1 MPLWE
6 LAATQLGVRDG
17 VRYRLQ
23 RWLPDSRVAVISDA
37 KGQER
42 LEVFAM
48 EPTLEP
54 AARFRLPPGRV
65 QDLVVS
71 PRHPHLV
78 MTTSRMELWWMNANT
93 GRLRRLD
100 HSTVSE
106 IGDPAF
112 SPDGHWL
119 AYSKNLSVELQ
130 AIFLIDLGVQKEGK
144 AIRPHSPVQ
153 VSDPV
158 RYDFTPSWDP
168 EGHWLYFLSSR
179 TYNPIWDTV
188 QTATTFSRSIK
199 PYLITLQK
207 DTPSPFLELPRPPG
221 IKDEPPPTPAAPD
234 SKPEEPDPQGVKF
247 PKKSAAPPDP
257 PSIPKIHIDL

>member
-1 MPLWE
+1 
-6 LAATQLGVRDG
+6 
-17 VRYRLQ
+17 
-23 RWLPDSRVAVISDA
+23 
-37 KGQER
+37 
-42 LEVFAM
+42 
-48 EPTLEP
+48 
-54 AARFRLPPGRV
+54 
-65 QDLVVS
+65 
-71 PRHPHLV
+71 
-78 MTTSRMELWWMNANT
+78 MELWWMNANT

-100 HSTVSE
+100 QSTVSE
-106 IGDPAF
+106 IDDPAF

-168 EGHWLYFLSSR
+168 EGRRLYFLSSR

-207 DTPSPFLELPRPPG
+207 DLPSPFLELPRAPG
-221 IKDEPPPTPAAPD
+221 HKDEPPLPPPEPQPSSKAEEPNPDGAKPKKESDPATSQRPPGQRGRRRAPRAASGQHPRGAAAP
-234 SKPEEPDPQGVKF
+234 G
-247 PKKSAAPPDP
+247 
-257 PSIPKIHIDL
+257 